1 MAVRPYNPGK
11 FPGEL
16 LRISTYLFEE
26 ATYHE
31 REVYN
36 LLDLIGEMGGIMDFI
51 YIGSAIL
58 LYHMQKQSFILY
70 ASSQLFKAR
79 T

>member
-1 MAVRPYNPGK
+1 MVERPYNIGK

-16 LRISTYLFEE
+16 LRVSTYLFEE

-36 LLDLIGEMGGIMDFI
+36 LLDLIGEMGGIIEFFI
-51 YIGSAIL
+51 YGLAL
-58 LYHMQKQSFILY
+58 LIFSF
-70 ASSQLFKAR
+70 
-79 T
+79 

>member
-1 MAVRPYNPGK
+1 M
-11 FPGEL
+11 
-16 LRISTYLFEE
+16 STYIYEE

-36 LLDLIGEMGGIMDFI
+36 VLDLIGELGGVIEIFVVFFGVLI
-51 YIGSAIL
+51 FPIS
-58 LYHMQKQSFILY
+58 KQSFILE

-79 T
+79 TKDKNLLVPC